1 MAQPNPLETLD
12 PINAGVNPYLLE
24 NFRPVLEE
32 TARSGPFEV
41 EGSIPP
47 GLDGL
52 LLRNGPNPAVV
63 PDPKTYH
70 WFAGDGM
77 LHAISL
83 RDGEV
88 RAYRNRLVRTR
99 ALSASID
106 TKAPRGPKEAING
119 PANTAV
125 AFFANRILALCE
137 SGLPHRMTAELETVC
152 VEDFDGA
159 LASPLTAHPKIDVE
173 TGRMAAFGYDPFG
186 PPYLRYHEFDADGS
200 LLTTT
205 SIDLPHPVMI
215 HDFAVSATKV
225 AFFDLPIVLDGDLAL
240 AGSQI
245 PFSFNDQL
253 PGRVGVLHRG
263 QPGEHITWYGIDPC
277 YVFHVA
283 NAFDD
288 GDCLVADV
296 VVYEKTFDVGMGG
309 LLGSSLP
316 RLERWRMRDGE
327 VRVNRTILDD
337 QTLEFPVTD
346 QAVQSRDYRHLFAA
360 QIGRRDGLD
369 RFPGYV
375 KHDVERETS
384 LRITLPDHLQGG
396 EPIFVRAEDGKT
408 DDEGYLLCIEYDRS
422 RDLSDLVIYDAHEMN
437 AKPEARI
444 HLPVRIPFGF
454 HGTFVPRATFS

>member
-1 MAQPNPLETLD
+1 MANPTPLQTLS
-12 PINAGVNPYLLE
+12 PTNAGTNPYLLE

-32 TARSGPFEV
+32 TSRSGPFEV
-41 EGSIPP
+41 EGAIPP

-52 LLRNGPNPAVV
+52 LLRNGPNPAVIS
-63 PDPKTYH
+63 DPATYH
-70 WFAGDGM
+70 WFGGDGM

-88 RAYRNRLVRTR
+88 HAYRNRLVRTR
-99 ALSASID
+99 ALSAAIG
-106 TKAPRGPKEAING
+106 TQAPRGPREAIDG
-119 PANTAV
+119 PANTSV

-159 LASPLTAHPKIDVE
+159 LTSPLTAHPKIDAE

-186 PPYLRYHEFDADGS
+186 PAFLRYHEFDADGS

-205 SIDLPHPVMI
+205 SIDLPRSVMI

-225 AFFDLPIVLDGDLAL
+225 AFFDLPVVLDANLAM
-240 AGSQI
+240 AGSHI
-245 PFSFNDQL
+245 PYAFDDQL
-253 PGRVGVLHRG
+253 PGRVGVLGRG
-263 QPGEHITWYGIDPC
+263 QSGNQISWFSIEPC
-277 YVFHVA
+277 FVFHVA

-288 GDCLVADV
+288 GECLVADLI
-296 VVYEKTFDVGMGG
+296 VYDKTFDLGMGG
-309 LLGSSLP
+309 LLGSQLP
-316 RLERWRMRDGE
+316 RLERWRMRPGE

-337 QTLEFPVTD
+337 QALEFPVTD
-346 QAVQSRDYRHLFAA
+346 PAVQSRPYRHTFAA
-360 QIGRRDGLD
+360 QFGRRDGLD

-375 KHDVERETS
+375 KHDVERETAV
-384 LRITLPDHLQGG
+384 RITLPEHLHGG
-396 EPIFVRAEDGKT
+396 EPIFVRAEDGKA
-408 DDEGYLLCIEYDRS
+408 DDEGFLLCVEYDRS
-422 RDLSDLVIYDAHEMN
+422 RDLSDLVIYDAHAMN

-454 HGTFVPRATFS
+454 HGTFVPRATLS